1 MLNSKIHEIL
11 FRIIKAYGLKLDY
24 SYNQIR
30 EIEYYE
36 IKKDYENNIFVEV
49 APKYVYISI
58 NSDAERPLC
67 CMQVSDETKV
77 DYIFKNA
84 SLCIGFDFEDYLYRL
99 SKILGYALG
108 M

>member
-1 MLNSKIHEIL
+1 MLNGKIHEIL

-24 SYNQIR
+24 SYNQIQ

-36 IKKDYENNIFVEV
+36 IKKDDENNIFVEV

-58 NSDAERPLC
+58 NKDAEPLC
-67 CMQVSDETKV
+67 CIQVSNKTKI

-84 SLCIGFDFEDYLYRL
+84 SFCIGFDFGDYLYRL
-99 SKILGYALG
+99 SKILRDAF
-108 M
+108 

>member
-1 MLNSKIHEIL
+1 MLNSKIHKIL

-36 IKKDYENNIFVEV
+36 IEKDYENNIFVEV

-58 NSDAERPLC
+58 NRDAEPLC
-67 CMQVSDETKV
+67 CIQVSDETKV

-84 SLCIGFDFEDYLYRL
+84 SLCIEFDFEDYLYRL

>member
-11 FRIIKAYGLKLDY
+11 FRIIRAYGLKLDY
-24 SYNQIR
+24 SYNQIQ

-58 NSDAERPLC
+58 NSDTETLC
-67 CMQVSDETKV
+67 CIQVSDETQV

-84 SLCIGFDFEDYLYRL
+84 SLYIGFDFEDYLYRL
-99 SKILGYALG
+99 SKILRHVLG
-108 M
+108 I

>member
-11 FRIIKAYGLKLDY
+11 FRIIKTYGLKLDY

-58 NSDAERPLC
+58 NSDAEQLC
-67 CMQVSDETKV
+67 CIQVSDETKV

>member
-1 MLNSKIHEIL
+1 MLNNKIHEIL

-36 IKKDYENNIFVEV
+36 IKKDNENNIFVEV
-49 APKYVYISI
+49 APMYVYISI
-58 NSDAERPLC
+58 NSNTKQLFC
-67 CMQVSDETKV
+67 IQVSDETKV

-84 SLCIGFDFEDYLYRL
+84 SLCIGFDFGDYLYRL
-99 SKILGYALG
+99 SKILGRVLE